1 MAYSRTP
8 EQSTYQT
15 KLIPLFYTLTSR
27 DNTQTKDAQYVNC
40 FIESVQEKA
49 TQENIN
55 TLCMRPGT
63 ALFKTNSGSNV
74 RGAYYWDVT
83 GRWYYCIDNTVYS
96 CLMDGTSVNT
106 LTTFTTSTGS
116 VGFTEFLYISTAVDL
131 IVTDGTTLK
140 TISSSEV
147 VTNGTDP
154 NIPTPHL
161 TDVYCIDGYLL
172 LVKADTADIYN
183 SNNDAPLT
191 FTPGDFITAESIP
204 DRINKATRMNN
215 YYIAFGRKSI
225 EFFWDAGE
233 PSGSP
238 FRRNETPFKTTG
250 YVGGHM
256 QSGNEIYFV
265 GKSDGNSP
273 EVFLLKEFQLSSIS
287 SPAVKKALEKTDL
300 SFDIK
305 GHSVSHGGQNF
316 YVLVLKEMTW
326 VYDVELHTWY
336 RWKYKNLDTFYISNC
351 VTAFNSEFKTVLSL
365 NNDPNL
371 YVFDANVF
379 QDNGTPFTLELLTNL
394 NLFGTLNQKTIN
406 RLSFH
411 TDRIPANL
419 EVSWTD
425 DDYQT
430 YSAPVT
436 VNLNQELPCIRRG
449 GRTRRRAWKLRYSD
463 NYRFRLRI
471 MEVEINIGAH

>member
-1 MAYSRTP
+1 MANSRTP

-15 KLIPLFYTLTSR
+15 KPIPLFYTLTSR
-27 DNTQTKDAQYVNC
+27 DNSQTKDAQYVNV
-40 FIESVQEKA
+40 FIENIQEKA
-49 TQENIN
+49 SQENIS
-55 TLCMRPGT
+55 TLVSRPGT
-63 ALFKTNSGSNV
+63 SLYKTNSGDGV
-74 RGAYYWDVT
+74 RGIYYWDT
-83 GRWYYCIDNTVYS
+83 TSRWYYCVDNTLYS
-96 CLMDGTSVNT
+96 CLMDGTDVHT
-106 LTTFTTSTGS
+106 VTTFTTSSGNI
-116 VGFTEFLYISTAVDL
+116 GFTEFLYISNAVDL

-140 TISSSEV
+140 TISSTET

-161 TDVYCIDGYLL
+161 SDVFCIDGYLL
-172 LVKADTADIYN
+172 LVKEDTADIYN

-191 FTPGDFITAESIP
+191 FTSGDFITAESIP

-225 EFFWDAGE
+225 EFYWDAGE

-287 SPAVKKALEKTDL
+287 SPAVKKALEKTDT

-305 GHSVSHGGQNF
+305 GHSISYSGQNF

-326 VYDVELHTWY
+326 VYDTELHVWY
-336 RWKYKNLDTFYISNC
+336 RWNYQDTNFFYISQAA
-351 VTAFNSEFKTVLSL
+351 TGLNSEWKTVISL
-365 NNDPNL
+365 TDDPNL
-371 YVFDANVF
+371 YIFDSNVF
-379 QDNGTPFTLELLTNL
+379 QDNLVNFSGEIITHLHS
-394 NLFGTLNQKTIN
+394 FGSMNQKVVN
-406 RLSFH
+406 RLSLLA
-411 TDRIPANL
+411 DRVPANV
-419 EVSWTD
+419 EISWTD

-430 YSAPVT
+430 FSSPQSVH
-436 VNLNQELPCIRRG
+436 LDQQLPCVRRG
-449 GRTRRRAWKLRYSD
+449 GRTRRRAFKLRFSD
-463 NYRFRLRI
+463 NYRFRIRGL
-471 MEVEINIGAH
+471 EAEINIGAN